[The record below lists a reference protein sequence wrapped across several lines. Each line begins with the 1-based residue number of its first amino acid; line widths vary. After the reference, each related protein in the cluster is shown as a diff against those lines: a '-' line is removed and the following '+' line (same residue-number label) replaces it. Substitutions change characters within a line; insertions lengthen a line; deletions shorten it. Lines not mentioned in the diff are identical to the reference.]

1 MYTFPTLPVKQKH
14 SPAGHTYNVCSRS
27 CYKINKVYPWTSCD
41 CMMKMKNK
49 VSIRITPNTT
59 PNTMSSIKL

>member
-1 MYTFPTLPVKQKH
+1 MYKRPSIPIKQKH

-41 CMMKMKNK
+41 CMMKMKT
-49 VSIRITPNTT
+49 RTT
-59 PNTMSSIKL
+59 TKTTTTTENMTSIKI